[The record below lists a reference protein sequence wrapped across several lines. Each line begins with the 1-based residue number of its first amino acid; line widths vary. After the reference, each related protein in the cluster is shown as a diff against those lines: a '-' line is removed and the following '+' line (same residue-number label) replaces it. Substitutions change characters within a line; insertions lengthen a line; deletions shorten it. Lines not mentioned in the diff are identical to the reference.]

1 MVQHVPGPEPSLRR
15 LTDRV
20 LTLTGWVVTALGVL
34 TLVCAGVAAASAYR
48 GGLDR
53 IERDAAARTTVVGT
67 LLDDATPAVGEP
79 ARPVRISYVDP
90 QGRARVGEV
99 PVSARLVAGTPVR
112 IEVDGDGRVGIAPP
126 THGDAV
132 FSAVATAVGVTVLG
146 AFALVLT
153 WVGVRRTVA
162 ARNHLAWER
171 EWRQVEPR
179 WSGRGT
185 AAA

>member
-34 TLVCAGVAAASAYR
+34 TLVCAGMAAASAYR

-53 IERDAAARTTVVGT
+53 IERDAAGRTTVVGT
-67 LLDDATPAVGEP
+67 LLDDATPVVGEP
-79 ARPVRISYVDP
+79 PRPVRVEYVDQ
-90 QGRARVGEV
+90 QGRPHVGQ
-99 PVSARLVAGTPVR
+99 VSVNGRLVAGTPVR
-112 IEVDGDGRVGIAPP
+112 IEVDGDGRVGVAPP

-132 FSAVATAVGVTVLG
+132 FSAVTTAVGVTVLG
-146 AFALVLT
+146 AFVLVMA
-153 WVGVRRTVA
+153 WFGVRRAVA